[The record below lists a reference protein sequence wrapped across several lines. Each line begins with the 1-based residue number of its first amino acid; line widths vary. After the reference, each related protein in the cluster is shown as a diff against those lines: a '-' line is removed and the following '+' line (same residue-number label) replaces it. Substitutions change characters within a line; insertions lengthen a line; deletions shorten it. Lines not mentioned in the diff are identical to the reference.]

1 MAAAHGQR
9 GILQRFLSQPM
20 TPVNKEVLSLEEML
34 AEGAGTTISQKHELA
49 NANPNTT
56 PHFSKAQIKALQEA
70 MYHSAENNH
79 LGKIFIR
86 FFFTNKPF
94 NNYYYIFSCVKGFS
108 LRISK

>member
-9 GILQRFLSQPM
+9 GLLQRFLSQPM

-34 AEGAGTTISQKHELA
+34 AEGAGTTISQKNDLA
-49 NANPNTT
+49 NTNSNTA

-79 LGKIFIR
+79 LGKIF
-86 FFFTNKPF
+86 FQFLSLFKSNNLKLF
-94 NNYYYIFSCVKGFS
+94 N
-108 LRISK
+108 